1 MVDAWLITAGTN
13 AGVVKEVGE
22 ALNKYR
28 YKNQT
33 DGVNIPCIGI
43 GSWGYTAGKEQL
55 DRSIAGLSSID
66 LGNKKTS
73 ALNITL
79 DALNM
84 VKEKHFPLEEKFYL
98 IGINRVEMV
107 FSDFEN
113 ILFKRKKINDVI

>member
-43 GSWGYTAGKEQL
+43 GSWGYTAEKQQL
-55 DRSIAGLSSID
+55 DRSVPRLNSIHVNNSKIGRRN
-66 LGNKKTS
+66 L
-73 ALNITL
+73 II

-84 VKEKHFPLEEKFYL
+84 VKQKD
-98 IGINRVEMV
+98 IDG
-107 FSDFEN
+107 
-113 ILFKRKKINDVI
+113 